1 MTTHLTTLTSP
12 EPVRSVLLL
21 KSLILY
27 LPNIINYIS
36 LPWCTDNKG
45 KWRKTTH
52 NLALS
57 AWFWEKKQATS
68 PVVQCVWHEICKYE
82 TTSLACEGIFTVLRG
97 SQQTRHFLLQ
107 GLWFKSSQNDSDT
120 KAAAQMKWGRASV
133 VSEWALNVTFK
144 ALSWFHSHADTHI
157 HLQQY
162 VTHY

>member
-1 MTTHLTTLTSP
+1 MNTDNGHVYEEGSFCFPGMQIAMTTHLTTLTSP

-52 NLALS
+52 NLALA

-120 KAAAQMKWGRASV
+120 KAARG
-133 VSEWALNVTFK
+133 
-144 ALSWFHSHADTHI
+144 ADEVRKG
-157 HLQQY
+157 LRSSARS
-162 VTHY
+162 